1 MIHMNLLHN
10 LKKYKINKKKKRGR
24 KYVIIKSKKYEK
36 MEKRTKKKKRNYQ
49 IINCYRYKQGI

>member
-10 LKKYKINKKKKRGR
+10 LKKYKINKKKRGK

-36 MEKRTKKKKRNYQ
+36 MEKRFKKKKRNY
-49 IINCYRYKQGI
+49 